1 MNAVASARTAVR
13 AVRRNKLRSALAVVG
28 IVIAVAAVVA
38 TVALGA
44 GAKVKVAQ
52 EMASLGLNML
62 TISPG
67 AVSSHGT
74 SSGAGGAQTLT
85 LEDAQAV
92 ERELGSVVAAVAPLN
107 KGGAQII
114 SGGNNWFAPLFGT
127 VPAYLSIRDWPL
139 AMGEPFTDE
148 DVAAGAKVCL
158 LGQTV
163 RERLFGDAS
172 PLGAEVRVQRMP
184 CRVVGVLSPKGA
196 GNGQQD
202 QDDVVIMPWS
212 TLVRRVEGAQGQVLN
227 HLLVGARSPRV
238 IDEAESDVRLLLR
251 QRHHLA
257 VDAPDDFRIR
267 NLADMQKSANSQT
280 RTLSLLLSAIAL
292 DFPDRRRHR
301 HRQRDARLGH
311 RAHARDRHPHGG
323 RGERPGRALAVSRRS
338 GGARRGGRIAGALRR
353 RGGGGAD
360 GGEGRVAHA
369 LVAGRD
375 GGSGAAGRPRRRG
388 RGLLSRAAR
397 IAPRS
402 HRRVEIRVK
411 LPRFRRVAQCTERI
425 VRPLR

>member
-1 MNAVASARTAVR
+1 MNAGASARTAVR

-114 SGGNNWFAPLFGT
+114 AGGNNWFAPLYGT

-139 AMGEPFTDE
+139 SMGEAFTDE
-148 DVAAGAKVCL
+148 DVSAGAKVCL

-184 CRVVGVLSPKGA
+184 CKVVGVLSPKGA

-212 TLVRRVEGAQGQVLN
+212 TLVRRVQGAQGQVLN

-251 QRHHLA
+251 QRHHLT

-267 NLADMQKSANSQT
+267 NLADLQKSANSQT

-292 DFPDRRRHR
+292 ISLIVGAIGIANVMLVSVTERTREIGIRMAVGAKG
-301 HRQRDARLGH
+301 RDVLFQFLAE
-311 RAHARDRHPHGG
+311 AV
-323 RGERPGRALAVSRRS
+323 ALAAAGGLLGLF
-338 GGARRGGRIAGALRR
+338 GGAAAAGLMAAKAGWPTLLSPAVMVGAVLLAGLAGVAAGFYPALRASR
-353 RGGGGAD
+353 LD
-360 GGEGRVAHA
+360 PIDA
-369 LVAGRD
+369 L
-375 GGSGAAGRPRRRG
+375 
-388 RGLLSRAAR
+388 
-397 IAPRS
+397 
-402 HRRVEIRVK
+402 
-411 LPRFRRVAQCTERI
+411 RFE
-425 VRPLR
+425 

>member
-139 AMGEPFTDE
+139 SMGEPFTDE

-267 NLADMQKSANSQT
+267 NLADLQKSANSQT

-292 DFPDRRRHR
+292 ISLIVGAIGIANVMLVSVTERTREIGIRMAVGAKG
-301 HRQRDARLGH
+301 RDVLLQFLAE
-311 RAHARDRHPHGG
+311 AV
-323 RGERPGRALAVSRRS
+323 ALAAAGGLLGLF
-338 GGARRGGRIAGALRR
+338 GGAAAAGLMAAKAGWPTLLSPAVMVGAVLLAGLAGVAAGFYPALRASR
-353 RGGGGAD
+353 LD
-360 GGEGRVAHA
+360 PIDA
-369 LVAGRD
+369 L
-375 GGSGAAGRPRRRG
+375 
-388 RGLLSRAAR
+388 
-397 IAPRS
+397 
-402 HRRVEIRVK
+402 
-411 LPRFRRVAQCTERI
+411 RFE
-425 VRPLR
+425 

>member
-1 MNAVASARTAVR
+1 MNVAASARTAIR
-13 AVRRNKLRSALAVVG
+13 AVRRNKLRSGLAVVG

-62 TISPG
+62 TVSPG

-85 LEDAQAV
+85 LDDAQAI

-107 KGGAQII
+107 KGGAQVIA
-114 SGGNNWFAPLFGT
+114 GANNWFAPVFGT

-139 AMGEPFTDE
+139 SMGQPFGDE
-148 DVAAGAKVCL
+148 DVTTGAKVCL

-172 PLGAEVRVQRMP
+172 PLGAEIRVQRMP

-202 QDDVVIMPWS
+202 QDDVVIMPWT
-212 TLVRRVEGAQGQVLN
+212 TLVRRVQGAQGQVLG
-227 HLLVGARSPRV
+227 HLLVGARSPQV
-238 IDEAESDVRLLLR
+238 IDEAERDVRLLLR
-251 QRHHLA
+251 QRHHLGF
-257 VDAPDDFRIR
+257 DDPDDFRIR
-267 NLADMQKSANSQT
+267 NLADLQKSANSQT

-292 DFPDRRRHR
+292 ISLIVGAIGIANVMLVSVTERTREIGIRMAVGAKG
-301 HRQRDARLGH
+301 RDVLLQFLAE
-311 RAHARDRHPHGG
+311 AV
-323 RGERPGRALAVSRRS
+323 ALAAAGGLLGLF
-338 GGARRGGRIAGALRR
+338 GGAAAAGLMAAKAGWPTLLSPAVMVGAVLLAGLAGVVAGFYPALRASR
-353 RGGGGAD
+353 LD
-360 GGEGRVAHA
+360 PIEA
-369 LVAGRD
+369 L
-375 GGSGAAGRPRRRG
+375 
-388 RGLLSRAAR
+388 
-397 IAPRS
+397 
-402 HRRVEIRVK
+402 
-411 LPRFRRVAQCTERI
+411 RFE
-425 VRPLR
+425 